1 MSLLQLL
8 DSSRKHIL
16 LIVTNG
22 NYACCQDYFCDECAL
37 MFVKVLHRQNQK
49 VITTKILCRGFD
61 RSCLGSILLLLSLLH
76 ISKHLIVYV
85 SQQGQGVQQ
94 PKMTHFVLYRIV
106 HLDSL
111 SFAVLLCVHRF
122 LSVFPLKGKNKV
134 IDASGNYFKIFLCN

>member
-1 MSLLQLL
+1 
-8 DSSRKHIL
+8 
-16 LIVTNG
+16 
-22 NYACCQDYFCDECAL
+22 

-49 VITTKILCRGFD
+49 VITTKSAGVLIVQ

-111 SFAVLLCVHRF
+111 SFARR
-122 LSVFPLKGKNKV
+122 
-134 IDASGNYFKIFLCN
+134 